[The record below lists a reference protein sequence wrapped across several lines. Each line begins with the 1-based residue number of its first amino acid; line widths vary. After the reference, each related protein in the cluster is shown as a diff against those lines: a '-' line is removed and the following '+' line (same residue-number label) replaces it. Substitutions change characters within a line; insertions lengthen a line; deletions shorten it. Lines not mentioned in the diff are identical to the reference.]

1 MGHFLVRIKSEIPF
15 AFLIPYHVFPSLNGP
30 GPRIPET
37 SFIPKWPIPKAK
49 KSIGHFLGPILL
61 EVPLAFL
68 LPIHSVLGLAGPG
81 PGVPGNSVI
90 FSWNICTSD
99 NGIKFNF
106 GDFFRILGFLEY
118 LRYILDLA
126 DSIRFDLFKNSRGDK
141 TLYH

>member
-49 KSIGHFLGPILL
+49 KSMGHFLVPILL

-68 LPIHSVLGLAGPG
+68 LHIHSVLGLAGPG

-90 FSWNICTSD
+90 FSLFGTSVHL
-99 NGIKFNF
+99 IM
-106 GDFFRILGFLEY
+106 E
-118 LRYILDLA
+118 
-126 DSIRFDLFKNSRGDK
+126 
-141 TLYH
+141 